1 MTMLQ
6 FRSLFTQVAAL
17 LLAALVL
24 SQAVSVAIVVSL
36 PPPRPAYLTVSA
48 VIDLLQASDPERL
61 SEGLYG
67 VSYDRAPPAGSPQGR
82 VSPAIE
88 AQVADSLRV
97 PADRVRIYAERVVGH
112 SRAGASGMVDPLLI
126 GNVQAFCFDG
136 KRWRILQRQDE
147 PALFAWRMRLLL
159 WFAGST
165 LLSLP
170 LGWFYSRGL
179 GRTLRRF
186 AAAAD
191 RLGEGDAEP
200 DFPVEGAR
208 ELRLAGAALNQMH
221 SRMAQYVSE
230 RTAMIAAIAHD
241 LRTPLARIAFTMEDA
256 DEPLRIQVQADVAQM
271 RRMIADTLA
280 FVKGASVS
288 ARSEVVDLGAL
299 LLGVAQKYVVLG
311 ADVEVDAAEGAITV
325 GDPLSLERL
334 FTNLI
339 DNGIRYGTM
348 LRISLIRDA
357 DFATIEVADDGPG
370 LAEDQL
376 ETVLQPFVRGE
387 ASRNLDTGGIGLGL
401 AIARA
406 IARNHGGDLTL
417 RNGQDGGDYGGLI
430 AICRIPVS

>member
-1 MTMLQ
+1 MSLPG
-6 FRSLFTQVAAL
+6 FRSLFAQVAAL

-36 PPPRPAYLTVSA
+36 PPPRPSYLTVSA
-48 VIDLLQASDPERL
+48 IIDLLRASDPERL

-67 VSYDRAPPAGSPQGR
+67 VSYEHGSPAARRRDR
-82 VSPAIE
+82 VPPAIE
-88 AQVADSLRV
+88 AQVAASIHLPTAAV
-97 PADRVRIYAERVVGH
+97 QIYAERVVGH
-112 SRAGASGMVDPLLI
+112 SRAGATGMVDPLLI

-136 KRWRILQRQDE
+136 RAWRILQRQDE

-191 RLGEGDAEP
+191 RLREGAAEP

-221 SRMAQYVSE
+221 SRIGQYVNE

-241 LRTPLARIAFTMEDA
+241 LRTPLARIAFTMEEA
-256 DEPLRIQVQADVAQM
+256 AEPLRIQVQGDVAHM
-271 RRMIADTLA
+271 RTMIADTLA
-280 FVKGASVS
+280 FVKGTSVS
-288 ARSEVVDLGAL
+288 SRSEVVDLGAL
-299 LLGVAQKYVVLG
+299 LTEVAGKYVLLG
-311 ADVEVDAAEGAITV
+311 ADVEVQAAPKLAMV

-339 DNGIRYGTM
+339 DNAIRYGT
-348 LRISLIRDA
+348 LARLSLTREEDSALIR
-357 DFATIEVADDGPG
+357 VVDDGPG
-370 LAEDQL
+370 LPEDQL
-376 ETVLQPFVRGE
+376 ETVLQPFVRGDV
-387 ASRNLDTGGIGLGL
+387 SRNGDTGGIGLGL

-406 IARNHGGDLTL
+406 IARNHGGDLML
-417 RNGQDGGDYGGLI
+417 RNGDVSGLV
-430 AICRIPVS
+430 ALCRLPVS

>member
-1 MTMLQ
+1 MKSLR
-6 FRSLFTQVAAL
+6 FRSLFTQVAGL
-17 LLAALVL
+17 LLVALVL
-24 SQAVSVAIVVSL
+24 SQAVSVAIVMSL
-36 PPPRPAYLTVSA
+36 PQPRPAYLTVSA
-48 VIDLLQASDPERL
+48 IVDLLQSPDPEQL

-67 VSYDRAPPAGSPQGR
+67 VSYSRAPPGVFRGNR
-82 VSPAIE
+82 LSPAIE
-88 AQVADSLRV
+88 AQVAAGLGVPVASVRV
-97 PADRVRIYAERVVGH
+97 SAEKVVGRPH
-112 SRAGASGMVDPLLI
+112 AGAFGAVDPVLI
-126 GNVQAFCFDG
+126 GNVKASCFDG
-136 KRWRILQRQDE
+136 IRWRTLHWQDE

-165 LLSLP
+165 LLLLP
-170 LGWFYSRGL
+170 LGWLYARGL

-221 SRMAQYVSE
+221 SRIGQYVNE

-271 RRMIADTLA
+271 RMMIADTLA

-288 ARSEVVDLGAL
+288 SRSEAVDLGAL
-299 LLGVAQKYVVLG
+299 LATVADKYLTLG
-311 ADVEVDAAEGAITV
+311 ADVDLCAMPGVTTV

-339 DNGIRYGTM
+339 DNAIRYGTM
-348 LRISLIRDA
+348 ARLALTREGDVAMIRV
-357 DFATIEVADDGPG
+357 TDDGPG
-370 LAEDQL
+370 LPDHKL
-376 ETVLQPFVRGE
+376 EAVLQPFVRGE
-387 ASRNLDTGGIGLGL
+387 GSRNWDSGGIGLGL

-417 RNGQDGGDYGGLI
+417 QNGAEGGLV
-430 AICRIPVS
+430 ALCRIPVS